1 MNKLHPFKSQ
11 LTYSHNCIYLNMK
24 YTHLV
29 IILCSILVLWAC
41 APKPSVTPE
50 TRRAEVGDELFA
62 SAEELFESRSY
73 NEALARFEDY
83 YRQYPDKPLA
93 VAALMKIGIIHALL
107 GDYEKARSTYEQI
120 ISKYPRSSFAPD
132 AQVEILFTYFQK
144 RNYQV
149 VIERGVA
156 LLERVDSRVHRLK
169 INVLI
174 GDAYMVMGSAI
185 DAIDYYARAQ
195 LMATELE
202 RDTIADKLKESIAQL
217 DSEEVAIL
225 LNRPDTDLPTDFLM
239 FQLGLNYTM
248 AEKYDD
254 AITVLSE
261 FINRYPQHENRMLAE
276 SLINEINKN
285 AVFNR
290 YTIGCLLP
298 LSGPYQTFGYR
309 ALKGL
314 ELALDQFSS
323 QSDNPPINIIVKD
336 TGADPDKTIL
346 ALEELY
352 RDQVAAI
359 LGPIVSVDVAAR
371 KAQEM
376 GIPIV
381 TITQKDNIPKIG
393 DKVFRNFI
401 TPKMQVQALTAFMI
415 ESLGLYRF
423 AILYPDENYGT
434 TFMNLFWDQLL
445 ESGGVVVGVEA
456 YEPKQTDFSDPIK
469 KLVGLYYEIP
479 DDLKPQVVSET
490 KTEEGV
496 FSENPE
502 DNPNEKATAE
512 SDEEEEPESIVDFDA
527 IFIPDSPK
535 KAGLLIPQ
543 LAYYDIKDVY
553 LLGTNL
559 WHSESL
565 IEIADQYVQGAIMP
579 DGFFAG
585 SKSPRVRNFVELF
598 ENTFQE
604 TPEFIEA
611 ILYDSAMI
619 LFKVVSEPS
628 IRFRS
633 EIRDGL
639 LNMND
644 YPGVTGMTRFD
655 ENGDVLRRLYLLR
668 VKGKTFVELE

>member
-1 MNKLHPFKSQ
+1 MRILNSSKSTLIQLHDR
-11 LTYSHNCIYLNMK
+11 LYLNMK
-24 YTHLV
+24 HTHIL
-29 IILCSILVLWAC
+29 IILCSIVAMWAC

-50 TRRAEVGDELFA
+50 TRRVEVGDELFA
-62 SAEELFESRSY
+62 DAEELFESRSY
-73 NEALARFEDY
+73 HDALARFEGY
-83 YRQYPDKPLA
+83 YTQYPDKPLA
-93 VAALMKIGIIHALL
+93 AAALMKIGIIHALL
-107 GDYEKARSTYEQI
+107 GNSEKARSTYEQI
-120 ISKYPRSSFAPD
+120 ISQYPNTSFASD
-132 AQVEILFTYFQK
+132 AQVEILFTYFQEGT
-144 RNYQV
+144 YQV
-149 VIERGVA
+149 VIDQGVA
-156 LLERVDSRVHRLK
+156 LLQRMDSRTHLAK

-174 GDAYMVMGSAI
+174 GDAYMAMGSPI

-195 LMATELE
+195 LLATELE
-202 RDTIADKLKESIAQL
+202 RQIIANKLKEAIAQL
-217 DSEEVAIL
+217 DSAEVAIL
-225 LNRPDTDLPTDFLM
+225 LNRADTNLPTDFLM

-248 AEKYDD
+248 EEKYDD

-261 FINRYPQHENRMLAE
+261 FLNRYPQHENRMLAE
-276 SLINEINKN
+276 SLIREINKN

-290 YTIGCLLP
+290 NTIGCLLP

-323 QSDNPPINIIVKD
+323 QSSNPPINIIVKD
-336 TGADPDKTIL
+336 TGADPDKTIM

-359 LGPIVSVDVAAR
+359 IGPIVTVDVAAR
-371 KAQEM
+371 KAQDM
-376 GIPIV
+376 GIPII
-381 TITQKDNIPKIG
+381 TITQKDNIPEIG

-401 TPKMQVQALTAFMI
+401 TPKMQVQALTSFMI

-423 AILYPDENYGT
+423 AILYPNENYGT

-445 ESGGVVVGVEA
+445 ESGGVVVGAES
-456 YEPKQTDFSDPIK
+456 YEPEQTDFSDPIK

-479 DDLKPQVVSET
+479 VDLKPQKDSET
-490 KTEEGV
+490 RTGDGEL
-496 FSENPE
+496 SENPAG
-502 DNPNEKATAE
+502 DSNQNTAAQA
-512 SDEEEEPESIVDFDA
+512 DEEEEPESIVDFDA

-535 KAGLLIPQ
+535 KAGLIIPQ
-543 LAYYDIKDVY
+543 LAYYDVKNVY

-565 IEIADQYVQGAIMP
+565 IKIADQYVQGAIMP

-585 SKSPRVRNFVELF
+585 SNSPLVKNFVNLF
-598 ENTFQE
+598 EDTYQE

-611 ILYDSAMI
+611 ILYDTAMI
-619 LFKVVSEPS
+619 LFQVVSEPG

-644 YPGVTGMTRFD
+644 YSGVTGITRFD